1 MGMGMRQDKD
11 LKEAIEKEQKKK
23 KKNRQLSL
31 NKQELINF
39 KKQEAI
45 ILKMRF
51 DNIWNTKGCFRRY

>member
-23 KKNRQLSL
+23 KKKENRQLSL

-39 KKQEAI
+39 KK
-45 ILKMRF
+45 
-51 DNIWNTKGCFRRY
+51 

>member
-39 KKQEAI
+39 KK
-45 ILKMRF
+45 
-51 DNIWNTKGCFRRY
+51 

>member
-11 LKEAIEKEQKKK
+11 LKEAIEKEQKMK

-51 DNIWNTKGCFRRY
+51 DNI